1 MINKISLWIR
11 NHARAI
17 GGGLALLALA
27 TQARAD
33 GGPTSLDGFST
44 IGQGY
49 ITTATSVAIAA
60 ATLGLG
66 WVGYRLVK
74 KFTAGAK

>member
-1 MINKISLWIR
+1 MNRKIMIVLGFL
-11 NHARAI
+11 ATA
-17 GGGLALLALA
+17 GLAL
-27 TQARAD
+27 AD
-33 GGPTSLDGFST
+33 APTSLDGFST
-44 IGQGY
+44 VGTGY
-49 ITTATSVAIAA
+49 ITTATGVAIAA